1 MAGTNTIT
9 NTNTNANTNKLVAN
23 ESLLTQIV
31 YSTGFNVLNLLAC
44 LVGAGLFG
52 KISLLILLALSSC
65 IFAVFASFFLDTE
78 YQATYHNQNVTTM
91 GFFKGISFNSLG
103 GINQLLSQN
112 WESTYSM
119 DCSNPLAEVCNDFAV
134 ISFMKSVFASNFR
147 SAYFLRF

>member
-1 MAGTNTIT
+1 M
-9 NTNTNANTNKLVAN
+9 AN
-23 ESLLTQIV
+23 ESILIQIV

-78 YQATYHNQNVTTM
+78 YQATYDNQNVTTM

-112 WESTYSM
+112 WESSYSM
-119 DCSNPLAEVCNDFAV
+119 DCSNPLAEVCKDFAV
-134 ISFMKSVFASNFR
+134 IST
-147 SAYFLRF
+147 